1 MLKQEKLDTILE
13 IINTKGTITV
23 KEIMNRL
30 DISDMTARRYLQEL
44 ADKDLLVRVHGGAEK
59 TSNRFLIK

>member
-13 IINTKGTITV
+13 IVNTKGTITV

-30 DISDMTARRYLQEL
+30 DISDIVKQ
-44 ADKDLLVRVHGGAEK
+44 
-59 TSNRFLIK
+59 